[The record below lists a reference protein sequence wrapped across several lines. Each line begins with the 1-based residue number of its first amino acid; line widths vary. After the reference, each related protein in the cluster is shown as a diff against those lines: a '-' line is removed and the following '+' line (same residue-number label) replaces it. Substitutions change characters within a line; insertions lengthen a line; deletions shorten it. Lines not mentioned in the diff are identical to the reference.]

1 MNIRAGIFVVGVSL
15 FYTDVALSENHQQTF
30 SVELGASRIIYP
42 LSGKNA
48 SVRVENKQDYPV
60 LVRSRVLVTPD
71 KKDSA
76 PFITTPPLFR
86 LDSHQSSV
94 VTITRTGGDY
104 PDDRESLN
112 WLCVTAVPPD
122 KDAEWA
128 RGIGGKGAGEKGVV
142 NNVQVVL
149 ENCIKLLVRPDGLSS
164 NPADIAE
171 KVKWKAEGKNLHA
184 HNPTPYYMNISG
196 VRFNGEELKLKDGYI
211 APYSDVDMSFSSTLK
226 KGGDVKWTVIGDY
239 GEKREMSSD
248 VN

>member
-1 MNIRAGIFVVGVSL
+1 MSLRAGILVAGFSF
-15 FYTDVALSENHQQTF
+15 FYAGIALAENHQQTF
-30 SVELGASRIIYP
+30 SVDLGASRLIYP
-42 LSGKNA
+42 LNGKNA
-48 SVRVENKQDYPV
+48 AIRVDNKQDYPV
-60 LVRSRVLVTPD
+60 LVRSKVLMGAG
-71 KKDSA
+71 KKDFA

-94 VTITRTGGDY
+94 VTVTRTGGNY
-104 PDDRESLN
+104 PDNRESLN

-128 RGIGGKGAGEKGVV
+128 KSAGGKGIV
-142 NNVQVVL
+142 NNIQVVL
-149 ENCIKLLVRPDGLSS
+149 ENCIKLLVRPDDLSS

-211 APYSDVDMSFSSTLK
+211 APYSDVDMPFSSALK
-226 KGGDVKWTVIGDY
+226 KGGEVKWSVIGDY
-239 GEKREMSSD
+239 GEKREISSD

>member
-1 MNIRAGIFVVGVSL
+1 MRLRAGILVAGFSF
-15 FYTDVALSENHQQTF
+15 FYAGIALAENHQQTF
-30 SVELGASRIIYP
+30 SVDLGASRIIYP
-42 LSGKNA
+42 LNGRNA
-48 SVRVENKQDYPV
+48 AIRVDNKQDYPV
-60 LVRSRVLVTPD
+60 LVRSKVLMGSD
-71 KKDSA
+71 KKAFA
-76 PFITTPPLFR
+76 PFIATPPIFR

-94 VTITRTGGDY
+94 VTVTRTGGNY

-128 RGIGGKGAGEKGVV
+128 KREGEKGVT
-142 NNVQVVL
+142 NNIQVVL
-149 ENCIKLLVRPDGLSS
+149 ENCIKLLVRPDGLNG

-196 VRFNGEELKLKDGYI
+196 VRFNGEKLKLKDGYI
-211 APYSDVDMSFSSTLK
+211 APYSDVDMPFSSGLK
-226 KGGDVKWTVIGDY
+226 KTGVVKWTVIGDY
-239 GEKREMSSD
+239 GEARIMRSD

>member
-1 MNIRAGIFVVGVSL
+1 MRLRTGILVAGFSFFYAGIVL
-15 FYTDVALSENHQQTF
+15 AENHQQTF
-30 SVELGASRIIYP
+30 SVDLGASRMIYP
-42 LSGKNA
+42 LNGKNA
-48 SVRVENKQDYPV
+48 AIRVDNKQDYPV
-60 LVRSRVLVTPD
+60 LVRSKVLMGSD
-71 KKDSA
+71 KKVPA
-76 PFITTPPLFR
+76 PFITTPPIFR

-94 VTITRTGGDY
+94 VTVTRTGGNY

-128 RGIGGKGAGEKGVV
+128 KGEGEKGVT
-142 NNVQVVL
+142 NNIQVVL
-149 ENCIKLLVRPDGLSS
+149 ENCIKLLVRPDGLNG

-196 VRFNGEELKLKDGYI
+196 VRFNGEKLKLKDGYI
-211 APYSDVDMSFSSTLK
+211 APYSDVDMPFSSGLK
-226 KGGDVKWTVIGDY
+226 KAEVVKWTVIGDY
-239 GEKREMSSD
+239 GEARIMRSD

>member
-1 MNIRAGIFVVGVSL
+1 MSLRAGILVAGFSF
-15 FYTDVALSENHQQTF
+15 FYAGIALAENHQQTF
-30 SVELGASRIIYP
+30 SVDLGASRLIYP
-42 LSGKNA
+42 LNGKNA
-48 SVRVENKQDYPV
+48 AIRVDNKQDYPV
-60 LVRSRVLVTPD
+60 LVRSKVLMGAG
-71 KKDSA
+71 KKDFA

-94 VTITRTGGDY
+94 VTVTRTGGNY

-128 RGIGGKGAGEKGVV
+128 KSAGGKGIV
-142 NNVQVVL
+142 NNIQVVL

-196 VRFNGEELKLKDGYI
+196 VLFNGEGLKLKDGYI
-211 APYSDVDMSFSSTLK
+211 APYSDVDMPFSSTLK
-226 KGGDVKWTVIGDY
+226 KGGDVKWSVIGDY
-239 GEKREMSSD
+239 GERREMSSD

>member
-1 MNIRAGIFVVGVSL
+1 MGFRTGILVAGFSFFYAGI
-15 FYTDVALSENHQQTF
+15 ALAENHQQTF

-42 LSGKNA
+42 LNGKNA
-48 SVRVENKQDYPV
+48 AIRVDNKQDYPV
-60 LVRSRVLVTPD
+60 LVRSKVLMGSD
-71 KKDSA
+71 KKAFA
-76 PFITTPPLFR
+76 PFIATPPIFR

-94 VTITRTGGDY
+94 VTVTRTGGNY

-122 KDAEWA
+122 KDAGWA
-128 RGIGGKGAGEKGVV
+128 KGEGEKVIT
-142 NNVQVVL
+142 NDIQVVL

-196 VRFNGEELKLKDGYI
+196 VRFNGEDLKLKDGYI
-211 APYSDVDMSFSSTLK
+211 APYSDVDMPFSSALK
-226 KGGDVKWTVIGDY
+226 KGGEVKWSVIGDY

>member
-1 MNIRAGIFVVGVSL
+1 MRLRTGIIVASFSL
-15 FYTDVALSENHQQTF
+15 FYAGIALADNHQQTF
-30 SVELGASRIIYP
+30 SVDLGASRIIYS
-42 LSGKNA
+42 LTEKNA
-48 SVRVENKQDYPV
+48 AIRVDNKQDYPV
-60 LVRSRVLVTPD
+60 LVRSKVLMGPD
-71 KKDSA
+71 KKVPA
-76 PFITTPPLFR
+76 PFITTPPIFR

-94 VTITRTGGDY
+94 VTVTRTGGNY

-128 RGIGGKGAGEKGVV
+128 KGQDEKGIT
-142 NNVQVVL
+142 NNIQLVL
-149 ENCIKLLVRPDGLSS
+149 ENCIKLLVRPGGLNA

-196 VRFNGEELKLKDGYI
+196 VRVNGEKLKLKDGYI
-211 APYSDVDMSFSSTLK
+211 APYSDVDMPFSSEVK
-226 KGGDVKWTVIGDY
+226 KDGGVRWTVIGDY
-239 GEKREMSSD
+239 GEKREMRSD

>member
-1 MNIRAGIFVVGVSL
+1 MGFRTGILVAGFSFFYAGI
-15 FYTDVALSENHQQTF
+15 ALAENHQQTF

-42 LSGKNA
+42 LNGKNA
-48 SVRVENKQDYPV
+48 AIRVDNKQDYPV
-60 LVRSRVLVTPD
+60 LVRSKVLMGSD
-71 KKDSA
+71 KKAFA
-76 PFITTPPLFR
+76 PFIATPPIFR

-94 VTITRTGGDY
+94 VMVTRTGGNY

-122 KDAEWA
+122 KDAGWA
-128 RGIGGKGAGEKGVV
+128 KGEGEKVIT
-142 NNVQVVL
+142 NDIQVVL

-196 VRFNGEELKLKDGYI
+196 VRFNGEDLKLKDGYI
-211 APYSDVDMSFSSTLK
+211 APYSDMDMPFSSALK
-226 KGGDVKWTVIGDY
+226 KGGEVKWSVIGDY